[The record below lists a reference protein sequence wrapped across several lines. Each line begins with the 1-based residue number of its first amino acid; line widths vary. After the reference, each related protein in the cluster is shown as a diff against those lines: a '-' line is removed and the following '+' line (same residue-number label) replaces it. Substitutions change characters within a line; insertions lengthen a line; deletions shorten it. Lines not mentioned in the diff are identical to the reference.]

1 MIRLALLA
9 ALAVPLAA
17 HADPKPPAKPVVTS
31 SPAAL
36 QVLTAVEANY
46 KQPQHLSVAFEQTVT
61 NVISGQA
68 SPSLGTFLVEKPDK
82 LKFVFMQPKKAN
94 PKPKATYLF
103 DGKTVWVIDH
113 PNMKFGRKAAANSE
127 LPSLVAFFL
136 GAGTLSRDFTV
147 TLASTGALELTPK
160 TPSAAYAKIILVVDA
175 TKHVT
180 QTSIID
186 SSGNTQT
193 MKFTSVVVDK
203 PAPAGTFAFDRK
215 QFSVYEEL
223 KN

>member
-1 MIRLALLA
+1 MIRLALIA
-9 ALAVPLAA
+9 ALATVPLAA
-17 HADPKPPAKPVVTS
+17 HAGPSKAPAKPV
-31 SPAAL
+31 SPAL
-36 QVLTAVEANY
+36 QVLTDVEANY
-46 KQPQHLSVAFEQTVT
+46 KKPQHLSVAFDQTVT

-68 SPSLGTFLVEKPDK
+68 LPSTGTFLVEKPDK

-103 DGKTVWVIDH
+103 DGKTMWLLDH
-113 PNMKFGRKAAANSE
+113 QNMKFGRKAAANSE

-136 GAGTLSRDFTV
+136 GAGTLSRDFNV
-147 TLASTGALELTPK
+147 SLASNGALELTPK
-160 TPSAAYAKIILVVDA
+160 TPSAAYAKIILVLDA

-193 MKFTSVVVDK
+193 LKFTAVAVDK
-203 PAPAGTFAFDRK
+203 PAPAGTFVFDRK
-215 QFSVYEEL
+215 QFPIYEEF